1 MDIFSRKFELIE
13 DSLKKL
19 REIERENSSLDRYRN
34 SWKDRDSAE
43 RNIQKIVE
51 AFIDIGKMLIA
62 EKRLREPSNNREVF
76 LILEEKKN
84 FPSELIPL
92 MDKMIGMRNIIVH
105 GYNRI
110 DDEIVYGVLKKNLN
124 DIKELLTNFK
134 KVCLAKR
141 RR

>member
-1 MDIFSRKFELIE
+1 MDIFSRKFDLIE

-19 REIERENSSLDRYRN
+19 REIRRENSSLDRYRN

-62 EKRLREPSNNREVF
+62 EKRLREPGNNREVF
-76 LILEEKKN
+76 LILEEKKI
-84 FPSELIPL
+84 FPSGLIPL

-110 DDEIVYGVLKKNLN
+110 NDEIVYGVLKKNLK
-124 DIKELLTNFK
+124 DIEGLLTNLK

-141 RR
+141 RG